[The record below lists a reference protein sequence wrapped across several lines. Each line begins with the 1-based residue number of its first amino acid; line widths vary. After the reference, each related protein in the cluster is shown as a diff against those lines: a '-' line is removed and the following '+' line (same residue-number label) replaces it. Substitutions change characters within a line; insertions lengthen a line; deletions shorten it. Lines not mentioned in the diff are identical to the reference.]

1 MATIE
6 ERVKQIISTQLG
18 VRLTEMRNNSY
29 FVSDLGADDLD
40 VKELMRALEEAFGI
54 EIPDY
59 EAEKIQNVQSAVD
72 FCFYATSE

>member
-6 ERVKQIISTQLG
+6 EQVKQIISTQLG

-29 FVSDLGADDLD
+29 FISDLGADDLD
-40 VKELMRALEEAFGI
+40 VKELMRAFEEAFGF

-59 EAEKIQNVQSAVD
+59 EAEKIKDVQSAVD
-72 FCFYATSE
+72 FFSMQQS